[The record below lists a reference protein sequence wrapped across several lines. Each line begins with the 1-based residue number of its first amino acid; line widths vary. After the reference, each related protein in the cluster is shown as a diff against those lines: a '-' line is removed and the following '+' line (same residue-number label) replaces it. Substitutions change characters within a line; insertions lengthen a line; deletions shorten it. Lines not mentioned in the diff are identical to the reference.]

1 MKIAIH
7 QDDGSYSDQNAGNFN
22 DRWISYCEDNNI
34 PFKIV
39 NCYDSDII
47 AQLNDCDGL
56 LWHWTLNDFKATLF
70 VRQLTLS
77 LELKG
82 IKVFPDTNTSWH
94 YDDKVGQKYLLEAID
109 APLVKSYVFYSKQ
122 DALKWLETTSFPK
135 VFKLR
140 NGASSSNVR
149 LIRDKHKARKMVNK
163 AFGKGFPVIS
173 PFGRL
178 KERLYKWN
186 RNKDLASLKLVI
198 GGIARL
204 LIPNDVEKFSNKE
217 KGYIFFQDFIPDNK
231 FDTRVV
237 VVGERCYSYRRF
249 VRKNDFR
256 ASGSSNYSFD
266 PKLTDKRMIEIAFDV
281 SAKLGVQSMAYDFI
295 YDNDIP
301 KIVEI
306 SYSYCM
312 GKNSLDECP
321 GNCDRNFVWHEEE
334 VKSQNYMIENFIK
347 SLNRIY

>member
-7 QDDGSYSDQNAGNFN
+7 QKAGSFS
-22 DRWISYCEDNNI
+22 DRWIPYCEDNNI

-39 NCYDSDII
+39 DCYDSDII

-56 LWHWTLNDFKATLF
+56 LWHWTLNDYKAILF

-82 IKVFPDTNTSWH
+82 IKVFPNINTSWH

-122 DALKWLETTSFPK
+122 DALKWLKTTSFPK

-149 LIRDKHKARKMVNK
+149 LIKDKHKARKMVNK

-173 PFGRL
+173 PIGRL
-178 KERLYKWN
+178 KERIYKLK
-186 RNKDLASLKLVI
+186 RNKDMASLKLVI
-198 GGIARL
+198 GGLARL
-204 LIPNDVEKFSNKE
+204 FIPNDVEKFSYRE
-217 KGYIFFQDFIPDNK
+217 KGYIYFQDFIPNNE

-237 VVGERCYSYRRF
+237 IVGDRCYSYRRY
-249 VRKNDFR
+249 VRTNDFR

-266 PKLTDKRMIEIAFDV
+266 PKLTDKKVIEIAFEV
-281 SAKLGVQSMAYDFI
+281 TARLGAQSMAYDFI
-295 YDNDIP
+295 YDNGVP

-306 SYSYCM
+306 SYCFCM
-312 GKNSLDECP
+312 GQNSLDECP
-321 GNCDRNFVWHEEE
+321 GNCDSNFVWYDEE
-334 VKSQNYMIENFIK
+334 VKSQIYMIENFIK
-347 SLNRIY
+347 SLNYIK